1 MLIFQQRPADPF
13 GATPFLPPPPA
24 SSKSHRG
31 SQGRYQFPPA
41 TAPGTE
47 QQQTGVPSHAPPT
60 QGSDIDR
67 YAVFD
72 SLLATSSSNGFRPTS
87 NISNA
92 QPTQGKFF
100 DQPVFKYSN
109 SLVDT
114 DSFYTNFT
122 NTHFEKVA
130 FFYLHVL

>member
-1 MLIFQQRPADPF
+1 MLFFQQRPADPF

-47 QQQTGVPSHAPPT
+47 QPQQTGVPSHAPPT
-60 QGSDIDR
+60 QGGSDVDR

-72 SLLATSSSNGFRPTS
+72 SLMATSSSNGFRPTS

-100 DQPVFKYSN
+100 DQPNHK
-109 SLVDT
+109 T
-114 DSFYTNFT
+114 
-122 NTHFEKVA
+122 
-130 FFYLHVL
+130 